1 MYTGPNEVQSVT
13 TSATIRSEVQV
24 VCTYATPVQAVQAV
38 LVTDSQGGSFRL
50 VLDTTILGGSL
61 QSSGSINYN
70 ADPSVIATLVSNM
83 ANIQPFGAVTVS
95 RSYTPAGQTGTYQ
108 LLVTFP
114 LSMGDVPI
122 MTAVNTLTA
131 GASVVVQNSLRG
143 NVISGTFKLSFSSL
157 NGISTTGNIQSAASA
172 DDVRVALESLE
183 GVGPVQVT
191 RGSADEE
198 LGYCWKVQFISPLNS
213 GNVPALIP
221 DKSGLQAS
229 SPSGDV
235 YMNVTSFD
243 GNQLGGTFQLQFS
256 NKGQTGTT
264 SSIPFNAEPSVF
276 ESALENMPSNIIPP
290 GTVQV
295 SRVGPDPQLG
305 YTWTISFLSDYAR
318 TFEGALNSFVFIGAG
333 SSLTGTDAKGV
344 VTKVRTG
351 TIKEIQQIALTSTA
365 NLNSST
371 VMQLE
376 YGGQVT
382 QPISVLFKNGMCN
395 SSQTE
400 VQTITTKTVDT
411 TTSGGD
417 NQVSPSLYFRLI
429 YGMEMTSWI
438 AANPNGLGNCA
449 MVAANITTRLETDIP
464 EFNGGVIVSGQSNSM
479 TSQTCTWTVVFVG
492 TIGDI
497 NQLQIQTADFYNDV
511 IQSDTIGPIG
521 LSSTSADDTMDT
533 NTVVNG
539 QKDAIKAALELL
551 STVGKVTV
559 APVTGNPDS
568 FGDCKWKVTFDT
580 AAGNLNLMKI
590 RLSPRIVNDTV
601 AFSTVMKFGTTTATV
616 SEIRAGTSLPVGGFF
631 ALSFSNM
638 RSVYVP
644 YNVDGRGLEQALEAI
659 GNIGDVLVTRS
670 GSDANNG
677 FTWYVTFLTLLGPQ
691 DLIVFDDL
699 DMTGT
704 VVNGAV
710 AKLRVGISP
719 PFNSLDPSNG
729 LPLGSALITD
739 LTSLSLTISE
749 LDEGIA
755 YYVRAA
761 AVNSIGQGPYAFSSV
776 PFAIP
781 QPQRPSLPT
790 STQLTVVDGTSL
802 QVSFGPPELN
812 GGNDVSY
819 YKVKVWLIIISA
831 SVLVLNLLLYFRLNT
846 RRPLLSRRFK
856 ASKRNVV
863 LSMKFSPCLL
873 RRAMLFRK
881 YSCFSSKHLTLDR
894 VPSKLKM

>member
-1 MYTGPNEVQSVT
+1 MEWDTDPGVQEVQAITTSVYTGPNEVQSVT
-13 TSATIRSEVQV
+13 TSANSKSEVQV
-24 VCTYATPVQAVQAV
+24 VCTYATPIQAVQSV
-38 LVTDSQGGSFRL
+38 IVTDSQGGSFRL
-50 VLDTTILGGSL
+50 VLDTTQMGGSL

-95 RSYTPAGQTGTYQ
+95 RTFTPIGQTATYE
-108 LLVTFP
+108 LLITFP

-143 NVISGTFKLSFSSL
+143 NVISGSFKLSFNSK
-157 NGISTTGNIQSAASA
+157 NGISTTGGILSAASA
-172 DDVRVALESLE
+172 DDVRIALESLE

-191 RGSADEE
+191 RGSADAE
-198 LGYCWKVQFISPLNS
+198 LGYCWTVQFISLLNS

-221 DKSGLQAS
+221 DKSELQAS
-229 SPSGDV
+229 SPSGEV
-235 YMNVTSFD
+235 FMNVTSFD

-256 NKGQTGTT
+256 NHGLTGTT
-264 SSIPFNAEPSVF
+264 SPISYDAEPSVF
-276 ESALENMPSNIIPP
+276 ESALESMALNIIPP
-290 GTVQV
+290 GTIRV
-295 SRVGPDPQLG
+295 SREGPDPQLG

-318 TFEGALNSFVFIGAG
+318 TFEGDLSPFVFIGSG
-333 SSLTGTDAKGV
+333 SSLTGTDSKGV
-344 VTKVRTG
+344 VTEVRKG
-351 TIKEIQQIALTSTA
+351 TIKEIQQIALTSTT

-382 QPISVLFKNGMCN
+382 HPISVLFKNGMCN

-400 VQTITTKTVDT
+400 IQTISTKTVDT

-417 NQVSPSLYFRLI
+417 DQVSQSLYFRLI

-438 AANPNGLGNCA
+438 AANPNGQGNCA
-449 MVAANITTRLETDIP
+449 LVAVNITTRLETDIP
-464 EFNGGVIVSGQSNSM
+464 EFNGGVSVTGQSDSLS
-479 TSQTCTWTVVFVG
+479 SQTCTWTVVFVG

-497 NQLQIQTADFYNDV
+497 NQLQVQTADFYNDV
-511 IQSDTIGPIG
+511 IQSDTIGPVG
-521 LSSTSADDTMDT
+521 LSSASADDTMVT

-559 APVTGNPDS
+559 APVTGKPDS
-568 FGDCKWKVTFDT
+568 LGNCKWIVTFDT
-580 AAGNLNLMKI
+580 AAGNLGLMKI
-590 RLSPRIVNDTV
+590 RLSSQFINNTV
-601 AFSTVMKFGTTTATV
+601 GFSTVMTYGTTTATV
-616 SEIRAGTSLPVGGFF
+616 SEIRAGTSRPVGGFF
-631 ALSFSNM
+631 ALSFDNM

-644 YNVDGRGLEQALEAI
+644 YNVDARGLEVALEAI
-659 GNIGDVLVTRS
+659 GNIGDVAVTRS

-677 FTWYVTFLTLLGPQ
+677 FTWYVTFLSLLGPQ
-691 DLIVFDDL
+691 SLFVFDDF

-710 AKLRVGISP
+710 AKLLVGISP
-719 PFNSLDPSNG
+719 PFNSLDPANG

-739 LTSLSLTISE
+739 LTSLSLTINQ

-761 AVNSIGQGPYAFSSV
+761 AVNTIGQGPYAFSSV
-776 PFAIP
+776 PYAIP
-781 QPQRPSLPT
+781 QAQRPSLPT
-790 STQLTVVDGTSL
+790 STQLTVVDGSSL
-802 QVSFGPPELN
+802 MVSFEPPLLN
-812 GGNDVSY
+812 GGQDVSY
-819 YKVKVWLIIISA
+819 YKVI
-831 SVLVLNLLLYFRLNT
+831 
-846 RRPLLSRRFK
+846 
-856 ASKRNVV
+856 V
-863 LSMKFSPCLL
+863 LSIDITTF
-873 RRAMLFRK
+873 
-881 YSCFSSKHLTLDR
+881 
-894 VPSKLKM
+894 V